1 MPVNDFEKQVQQKMD
16 ELQLRP
22 SAEVWEE
29 VEKRIR
35 KEKKRRIIFWLPLL
49 LLLVAGGAGI
59 YFLAIDKKNN
69 NNEEKITADSSGFNK
84 EKSTAAVVTEKQKE
98 IAEKKED
105 KVNNSLK
112 PGKTDG
118 GDINNTVPY
127 DNSFFKKVKESK
139 KINTALPKERTP
151 YISSVTNKRKQQIK
165 KSDKPAPVLL
175 AEQQPGIVT
184 NNNLTVISEVPDKDI
199 SAIPSPAA
207 NQPPGNKNLI
217 DTNSKT
223 ENSNPSIDN
232 EKGDSITNTNTTA
245 VQQKAKK
252 KDSWKW
258 GASFS
263 IGKSSLAE
271 GFTVLNKAFSSDV
284 FNQSLPG
291 SGGGTITS
299 VNSSS
304 VRKGTSFKAGAF
316 IQKPISKKLDLKI
329 SADYSFLSWKF
340 NVGTRVDSIIRLGTV
355 IVPPGSTNIL
365 PVGFVNGYYRSESSS
380 STAKYKNSYHFL
392 GLSAELSWKIIPG
405 KKLSL
410 YWDNGLGFNRLLGSN
425 MLHYSSVLPGYY
437 KNNSLLAKNHLF
449 FLTGLSFKIDNRFYI
464 GTSVNYSLTTVLKNE
479 TGVKKHFSNIGLNA
493 RFLFRK

>member
-84 EKSTAAVVTEKQKE
+84 EKSTAEVVTEKQKE

-127 DNSFFKKVKESK
+127 DNSFFKKGKENK
-139 KINTALPKERTP
+139 KVNTALPKEKMP

-165 KSDKPAPVLL
+165 KSDNPAPVLL

-184 NNNLTVISEVPDKDI
+184 NNKLTVISEVPDKDI

-232 EKGDSITNTNTTA
+232 EKGDSITNA
-245 VQQKAKK
+245 IAAQQKAKK

-258 GASFS
+258 GASLS
-263 IGKSSLAE
+263 IGKSSLAD
-271 GFTVLNKAFSSDV
+271 GFTVLNKAFSSDA
-284 FNQSLPG
+284 FNQSLPQ
-291 SGGGTITS
+291 SGGTITS

-304 VRKGTSFKAGAF
+304 VRKGPSFKAEIF
-316 IQKPISKKLDLKI
+316 MQKPVSKKLDLRV
-329 SADYSFLSWKF
+329 SAGYSFLSWKF
-340 NVGTRVDSIIRLGTV
+340 NVGTRVDSIIRIGTV
-355 IVPPGSTNIL
+355 GGAPGSTNIL
-365 PVGFVNGYYRSESSS
+365 PVGIVNGYYRSVSSS
-380 STAKYKNSYHFL
+380 STEKYNNNYHLL
-392 GLSAELSWKIIPG
+392 GLSAELSWKIISG

-449 FLTGLSFKIDNRFYI
+449 FLTGLSFKVDNRFYI
-464 GTSVNYSLTTVLKNE
+464 GPSVNYSLTTVLKNE
-479 TGVKKHFSNIGLNA
+479 TGVKKHFSSIGLNA